1 MERTKK
7 EQVVEGLKQVFS
19 EAGLVVVTQQ
29 SGLNVAEATD
39 LRRKMRDA
47 GARYKVAKN
56 RLTRLALD
64 GSPYAGLIDL
74 FTGPTAI
81 AYSDDPVAAARVA
94 VDFSKKNDKLTVIGG
109 GMPDKPLDEAAIKHL
124 ASLPSLDELRAKIL
138 GMINTPATRLVGL
151 FQAPAGQLAR
161 LAAAYEGA
169 PGAEP
174 APVTPAEEAPAE
186 DAADETPTEAPEAAE
201 AAPEGGEES

>member
-1 MERTKK
+1 MERTQK
-7 EQVVEGLKQVFS
+7 EQVVEGLKRVFS

-64 GSPYAGLIDL
+64 GSPYSELIDL

-94 VDFSKKNDKLTVIGG
+94 VDFSRKNDKLTVIGG
-109 GMPDKPLDEAAIKHL
+109 GMPGKPLDEAAIKHL

-161 LAAAYEGA
+161 LVTVYEGD
-169 PGAEP
+169 PGATAEAVP
-174 APVTPAEEAPAE
+174 AVAEEVS
-186 DAADETPTEAPEAAE
+186 DETPTEAPDAAE